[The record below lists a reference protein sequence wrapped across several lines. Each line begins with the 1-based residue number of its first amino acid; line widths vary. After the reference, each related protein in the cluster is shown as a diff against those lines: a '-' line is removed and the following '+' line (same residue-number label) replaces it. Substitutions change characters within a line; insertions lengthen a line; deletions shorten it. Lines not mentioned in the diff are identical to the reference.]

1 MNILITGATGFVGTN
16 LIREMNPLHTIHALV
31 RPSTDL
37 SKVNTDRVFVFKD
50 NIDALATYIK
60 TNGIEGIIHLA
71 SLYIAEHK
79 PDQIKDLVLSNVYLG
94 TAVLEASVKANV
106 KWFINTGTIWQNFNV
121 PPLSME
127 YCPVNLYAASKQ
139 AFVDM
144 AKYYTETSDLKFC
157 TLKLCDTYGPGDP
170 RKKLYALLER
180 IAQTGETLQMSP
192 GEQKLDMIP
201 ISQVVSGFCL
211 LAKKMSA
218 GEHTEKEYVLT
229 SGKQLT
235 LKEIAAIYEKEH
247 NVQLHIEWGGRPYRS
262 REVMNPYIGNPL
274 NQ

>member
-37 SKVNTDRVFVFKD
+37 SKVNTGRVFVFED

>member
-37 SKVNTDRVFVFKD
+37 SKVNTGRVFVFED
-50 NIDALATYIK
+50 NIDALSTYIK

>member
-37 SKVNTDRVFVFKD
+37 SKVNTGRVFVFED
-50 NIDALATYIK
+50 NIDALSTYIK

-235 LKEIAAIYEKEH
+235 LKEIAAKYEKEH